1 MLDHHRSF
9 VLTVTAAAVL
19 GLIASPA
26 VAATAPQSL
35 GTFSDWNAFTYEEE
49 GGKVCFIIS
58 EPKRSKLSRRASR
71 GDVFFMVTHWA
82 GKKRFGEPSV
92 IVGYPL
98 RKGYEPTIRIGSD
111 KFSMKSSKD
120 AAWIEDEADERR
132 LINAMRN
139 GSAMT
144 VTGMSGRGT
153 RSEDR
158 FSLSGVT
165 DALKK
170 IDSACGR

>member
-9 VLTVTAAAVL
+9 VLTIAAAVL
-19 GLIASPA
+19 GL
-26 VAATAPQSL
+26 AAPSALAAQAPTSL
-35 GTFSDWNAFTYEEE
+35 GTFSDWNAFAYEGD

-58 EPKRSKLSRRASR
+58 EPKKSKLSRRASR
-71 GDVFFMVTHWA
+71 GDVFFMVTHWT
-82 GKKRFGEPSV
+82 GKKRFGEPSI

-98 RKGYEPTIRIGSD
+98 KNGYQPRIRIGSD

-120 AAWIEDEADERR
+120 AAWIEDEAEERR
-132 LINAMRN
+132 LINAMRK
-139 GSAMT
+139 GVSMT

-158 FSLSGVT
+158 FSLSGVS